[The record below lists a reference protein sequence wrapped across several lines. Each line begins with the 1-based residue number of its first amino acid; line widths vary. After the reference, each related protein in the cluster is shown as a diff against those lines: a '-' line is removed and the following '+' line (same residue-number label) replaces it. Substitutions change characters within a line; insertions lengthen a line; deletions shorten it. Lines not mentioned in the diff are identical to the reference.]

1 MIKKSCIFIGQE
13 DNLKL
18 GALYRWKNTLKVV
31 KKRALAKQGKTFIS
45 LQRMLSLRLSPD
57 IQTYDVIECL
67 SVKHET
73 HFTN

>member
-31 KKRALAKQGKTFIS
+31 KKRALAKQ
-45 LQRMLSLRLSPD
+45 
-57 IQTYDVIECL
+57 DVFHFKEC
-67 SVKHET
+67 
-73 HFTN
+73 FP

>member
-31 KKRALAKQGKTFIS
+31 KKRALAKQGKTF
-45 LQRMLSLRLSPD
+45 
-57 IQTYDVIECL
+57 
-67 SVKHET
+67 
-73 HFTN
+73 FTSKNAFLEIITRFSNI